1 MLNLR
6 KINTMT
12 NEELLKEYYFYKEQ
26 VQMTF
31 SNGKS
36 TVCALNLAYLAAE
49 LTRRNIP
56 HTEAEVA
63 LSLELDD
70 LNGTT
75 RSLEKITIVLDS
87 FDEELIKEAIKK
99 SYYLDLKK
107 LTEEDTLK
115 TIAFFM
121 ECAKEEAKL
130 LCFPDVM
137 NPFLVAKTRA
147 YGMSMSYFNGAHAL
161 IAGKTKDGM
170 KNSTTIHSQP
180 KCDYRKFEKR
190 KWI

>member
-12 NEELLKEYYFYKEQ
+12 NEELLKEYDFYREQ

-63 LSLELDD
+63 LSLELEDD
-70 LNGTT
+70 LNGDT
-75 RSLEKITIVLDS
+75 RSLEKITIVLDG

-99 SYYLDLKK
+99 SYYLDLKN
-107 LTEEDTLK
+107 LNDEDLIRTV
-115 TIAFFM
+115 TYFM
-121 ECAKEEAKL
+121 ECAQAESTP

-137 NPFLVAKTRA
+137 NPFLIGEKRA
-147 YGMSMSYFNGAHAL
+147 RGMSYFQDTHAL